1 MRSPPIIALLAV
13 LQAAAAQDSN
23 PRDADLLGLVDRS
36 EKLLASGSAERAT
49 RLLIVAE
56 RALLAESPGVLRDSL
71 RATIL
76 GLAEKADPNRKVRM
90 DTFARAAGELIKTSR
105 MYGRRGWH
113 SIASRLLEDAAELSP
128 ERVAKERSKAA
139 RTGSASRFGRKK
151 TPSGPEDLLSRFK
164 ASDANG
170 WDVRRDEIRS
180 PPPTKTGSAVLV
192 GPVKV
197 ENDRMV
203 SIEVKRP
210 NTASLAAILFGAID
224 YDDYFIFDVDFRTGT
239 ECAVTVYHWKAPRL
253 KELGVAFFH
262 IPKARRGDW
271 LRYAVRIEGKK
282 VTCFVGKKS
291 RITVMCDREPYGS
304 IGMHVS
310 GASPYRGAVAYRRLR
325 VYKPKRSTGGGA
337 PDTKP
342 LIANISRAEGLIRER
357 KNEAATLLLLDAE
370 HDVAA
375 LANAT
380 LQKTLGQTVAKLIR
394 RADRTIARYKGSRV
408 AAAVALVG
416 LAETYANAKWYFLA
430 GDILTHAERLDR
442 SSAAALRLTV
452 DERTKAVVAKPA
464 SRLPDAA
471 ATKDPVGAGAKP
483 RGLAA
488 EPQVATHNLDLLMW
502 FEGGRQPYDKD
513 AWRVST
519 EGVAAPVD
527 RLGRTLIL
535 STGDFEHKTTFS
547 VQVKTTDKECCAGV
561 AFGFKTTQ
569 SYHYVAWRHA
579 AKGGLTYVQV
589 YQVKGSETKRIGPA
603 KTFRFSAEARRSW
616 MTARVVCGDK
626 FVRFRLGNAPEFKV
640 AIDASNFAG
649 KIGLHATVLDS
660 KQPVHF
666 RNLVIEDD

>member
-1 MRSPPIIALLAV
+1 MRSPPIIALLA
-13 LQAAAAQDSN
+13 LFQTAAAQDSK
-23 PRDADLLGLVDRS
+23 PRNADLLGLVDRS
-36 EKLLASGSAERAT
+36 EKLLASGSVEGAT
-49 RLLIVAE
+49 RLLIEAE
-56 RALLAESPGVLRDSL
+56 RALLAEPPGVLRDGL
-71 RATIL
+71 QATIL
-76 GLAEKADPNRKVRM
+76 GLAVQADPNRKVRV

-105 MYGRRGWH
+105 MYGRRGWS
-113 SIASRLLEDAAELSP
+113 SIANRLIQAAAELSP
-128 ERVAKERSKAA
+128 ERVAKERAKAA
-139 RTGSASRFGRKK
+139 RSGSAGRSGKK
-151 TPSGPEDLLSRFK
+151 KSPSGPADLLSRFK
-164 ASDANG
+164 ASDSNG

-180 PPPTKTGSAVLV
+180 PPPTKTGSAVLL

-197 ENDRMV
+197 EKDQMV

-210 NTASLAAILFGAID
+210 NTASLAAMLFGAID
-224 YDDYFIFDVDFRTGT
+224 YEDYFILDVDYNAGT
-239 ECAVTVYHWKAPRL
+239 ECAVLVYHWKAPHL
-253 KELGVAFFH
+253 KELGVAYFN
-262 IPKARRGDW
+262 IPKAKRGDW

-282 VTCFVGKKS
+282 ATCFIGENS
-291 RITVMCDREPYGS
+291 RITVTCDREPYGS

-310 GASPYRGAVAYRRLR
+310 GASPYRGAVAYRRLL
-325 VYKPKRSTGGGA
+325 VYEPKRPSGGGA

-342 LIANISRAEGLIRER
+342 LIANISRAERLIRER

-370 HDVAA
+370 YDVAA
-375 LANAT
+375 LNNAT

-394 RADRTIARYKGSRV
+394 RADRTIAKYKGSRV

-442 SSAAALRLTV
+442 PSAAALRLAV
-452 DERTKAVVAKPA
+452 DAGTKAVVAKPA
-464 SRLPDAA
+464 SRLPNAA
-471 ATKDPVGAGAKP
+471 AAKDPVGAGAKP

-535 STGDFEHKTTFS
+535 STGDFAHKTTFS

-579 AKGGLTYVQV
+579 AKEGLTYVQM
-589 YQVKGSETKRIGPA
+589 YEVKGTETKRIGPA

-616 MTARVVCGDK
+616 MTARVVCGDE

-640 AIDASNFAG
+640 PIAESNFAG

-660 KQPVHF
+660 KQPVRF